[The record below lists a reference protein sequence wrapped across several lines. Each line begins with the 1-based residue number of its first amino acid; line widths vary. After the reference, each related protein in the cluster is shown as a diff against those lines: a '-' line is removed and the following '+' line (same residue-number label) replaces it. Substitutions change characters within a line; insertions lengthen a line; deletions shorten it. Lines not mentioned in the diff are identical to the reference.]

1 MEKES
6 RSFKGEVRAI
16 KGEDKTVVR
25 GYAAVYD
32 KLSEN
37 LGGFR
42 ELIAPGAFD
51 GVLEDDVRALLNH
64 DSNLILGRT
73 KSGTLRMGIDDK
85 GLWYEYDSPDT
96 SYARD
101 LLISLERGDVDQ
113 SSFQFTVEDD
123 EWKEDEEQRYV
134 RTIKK
139 VRRLYDVSPVTF
151 PAYPDATVALRSLDR
166 LKEKREDPK
175 PDNTW
180 ENEARERQIRIK
192 TKQ

>member
-139 VRRLYDVSPVTF
+139 VRMLYDVSPVTF